1 MPYSWRGSITA
12 HMLIVSP
19 VSRTWAFVGSLPM
32 CGVLPPIH
40 SSFCGHYGGSCFDI
54 SSLQPYSEHEV
65 YNPMV
70 ESMFYS
76 SFLCRLLVFLSIGW
90 ILNRMKDNRELYT
103 HGRLYSFICKQ
114 RWTLSYYVNS
124 WSSQSSEPDLT
135 NCYCNQGLTVYGL
148 KTFFSIC
155 TIGWIVPSKHIYGAL
170 IFQQV
175 HFMDHWR
182 SGQISRPKCISIQH
196 SSYSHPFFL
205 EQGEDLWFVTYF
217 ISFTIKPFQLY

>member
-1 MPYSWRGSITA
+1 MLRRSPKTQWSWLRSLLHELTCHVLSSFMNNLHTDMSHTFQHLPILSYTPTFQKSLLLPSWESMPYSWRRSITA

-103 HGRLYSFICKQ
+103 HGRLIASF
-114 RWTLSYYVNS
+114 V
-124 WSSQSSEPDLT
+124 
-135 NCYCNQGLTVYGL
+135 
-148 KTFFSIC
+148 
-155 TIGWIVPSKHIYGAL
+155 SKGGHYHI
-170 IFQQV
+170 
-175 HFMDHWR
+175 M
-182 SGQISRPKCISIQH
+182 
-196 SSYSHPFFL
+196 
-205 EQGEDLWFVTYF
+205 
-217 ISFTIKPFQLY
+217 

>member
-1 MPYSWRGSITA
+1 MSHTFQHLPILSYTHTFQKSLLLPSWESMPYSWRGSITA

-32 CGVLPPIH
+32 RGVLPPIH

-90 ILNRMKDNRELYT
+90 ILNRMKDNRELHT
-103 HGRLYSFICKQ
+103 HDRLIASF
-114 RWTLSYYVNS
+114 V
-124 WSSQSSEPDLT
+124 
-135 NCYCNQGLTVYGL
+135 
-148 KTFFSIC
+148 
-155 TIGWIVPSKHIYGAL
+155 SKGGHYHI
-170 IFQQV
+170 
-175 HFMDHWR
+175 M
-182 SGQISRPKCISIQH
+182 
-196 SSYSHPFFL
+196 
-205 EQGEDLWFVTYF
+205 
-217 ISFTIKPFQLY
+217 